1 MNEET
6 EEVRPRPRF
15 IFILALSLLH
25 TNGDF
30 IMVGAVGSVALLVDW
45 STGRRHTQHG
55 QCRAMDAGEGRT
67 LSVNTYV
74 PARIGRDAAPALQL
88 FHEYLNTS
96 RRRSL

>member
-1 MNEET
+1 MNEKT

-45 STGRRHTQHG
+45 STGRRYTHG
-55 QCRAMDAGEGRT
+55 MGNAMSVHRAMDVCAGEGRT
-67 LSVNTYV
+67 LDFSKYVRACTY
-74 PARIGRDAAPALQL
+74 
-88 FHEYLNTS
+88 
-96 RRRSL
+96 RR